1 MKCKY
6 CHKEIADDSIFCE
19 YCRKKVKPNRWPFFL
34 IIIFIL
40 LLSCVGIWI
49 YVSYSNKVVSDF
61 DNKTINVFSSDISQG
76 TVIGSGIYNQNDTIT
91 IVAIANHGYK
101 FVSWDDGNIENPRQ
115 IVVSEDVSFT
125 AIFQNEETVTI
136 VTVSVKSS
144 DENMGTVIGGG
155 SIEQYKTSVIEA
167 IAKDGFRFVS
177 WADGNIENPRVVIA
191 GNDKTYTAKFEKIPE
206 SPSVKQE
213 NKASTQS
220 IKQYSF
226 GKYVGHLKDGIPEDN
241 DGVMYYNRRIQIAKH
256 DTKNSP
262 HYAEKGDYYRGSWK
276 NGDILV
282 GVLYDEKGNIKEE
295 IFAPGRQWPYD
306 IESEKN
312 K

>member
-1 MKCKY
+1 MKYKY
-6 CHKEIADDSIFCE
+6 FDSEADGNSLYNE
-19 YCRKKVKPNRWPFFL
+19 RHGRKNASNH
-34 IIIFIL
+34 L
-40 LLSCVGIWI
+40 LLVISIYLVVLIVGCIGVFYGLKKTAQMVVLNVQSNNNSMGSVEGGGK
-49 YVSYSNKVVSDF
+49 YVKSVN
-61 DNKTINVFSSDISQG
+61 T
-76 TVIGSGIYNQNDTIT
+76 T
-91 IVAIANHGYK
+91 IVAIANQGYK
-101 FVSWDDGNIENPRQ
+101 FISWDDGNIENPRQ
-115 IVVSEDVSFT
+115 IAITKDTSFT
-125 AIFQNEETVTI
+125 AIFQEETVTI

-144 DENMGTVIGGG
+144 DDNMGTVIGGG
-155 SIEQYKTSVIEA
+155 SIEQFKTAVIEA
-167 IAKDGFRFVS
+167 IAKEGFKFIS
-177 WADGNIENPRVVIA
+177 WADGNIENPREVIA
-191 GNDKTYTAKFEKIPE
+191 GNDKSYTAIFEKILE
-206 SPSVKQE
+206 SSSAKQE

-241 DGVMYYNRRIQIAKH
+241 DGIMYYNRRIQIAKH

-282 GVLYDEKGNIKEE
+282 GVLCDENGNIKEE